1 MKNSSLEWGR
11 YLAGLPN
18 HNIDKDVF
26 DLRVARL
33 VALMLLDGSG
43 AIIHNKFNTN
53 YMQAFRKNKREIEG
67 FNFRLKKIMEAA
79 WQIKFGGRE
88 RIVLWTAKQIEI
100 IELVVDHLMN
110 PDQTRSL
117 RLIVDGSKGS
127 GKTMLLLFFA
137 KIAHQVL
144 LLRADQEDKE
154 DLCADQEDK
163 EDLCADQEDKVLVC
177 NAHFL
182 FATELT
188 ILLKNSLSTC
198 GVSVF
203 DPTGEKIKIKL
214 RALNMQKMK

>member
-1 MKNSSLEWGR
+1 MRNSSLEWGR
-11 YLAGLPN
+11 YSAGLPN

-67 FNFRLKKIMEAA
+67 FNFRLKRIMEAA

-88 RIVLWTAKQIEI
+88 RIVLWTAKQLEI

-117 RLIVDGSKGS
+117 RLIVDRSKGS
-127 GKTMLLLFFA
+127 GKTMLLPFF
-137 KIAHQVL
+137 
-144 LLRADQEDKE
+144 RE
-154 DLCADQEDK
+154 
-163 EDLCADQEDKVLVC
+163 
-177 NAHFL
+177 
-182 FATELT
+182 
-188 ILLKNSLSTC
+188 
-198 GVSVF
+198 
-203 DPTGEKIKIKL
+203 
-214 RALNMQKMK
+214 

>member
-1 MKNSSLEWGR
+1 
-11 YLAGLPN
+11 
-18 HNIDKDVF
+18 
-26 DLRVARL
+26 
-33 VALMLLDGSG
+33 
-43 AIIHNKFNTN
+43 
-53 YMQAFRKNKREIEG
+53 
-67 FNFRLKKIMEAA
+67 MEEASK
-79 WQIKFGGRE
+79 IKFDGKK

-100 IELVVDHLMN
+100 LKLVVDHLMN
-110 PDQTRSL
+110 PNQTGSL
-117 RLIVDGSKGS
+117 PLIVDGCKGS

-163 EDLCADQEDKVLVC
+163 ENLCADQEDKVLVC

-188 ILLKNSLSTC
+188 LLLKNSLSTC

-203 DPTGEKIKIKL
+203 DPTGEIKKIKL
-214 RALNMQKMK
+214 RALNMQKMKEGKNTPKKNC